1 MAKKPVTKN
10 NQIKKTQKN
19 PNKTPTKAI
28 PITYR
33 YLESFFE
40 SYNKTYD

>member
-1 MAKKPVTKN
+1 MVYKTVK
-10 NQIKKTQKN
+10 KKTPKLSLIER
-19 PNKTPTKAI
+19 AHGI

-40 SYNKTYD
+40 SYNKTYDL